1 MTGLHTQV
9 IATFQR
15 GILATG
21 FITPNTSEKHG
32 FLQDH
37 VYLEDIDGNTITIP
51 VGSTKPTFI
60 NIWATWCPPCVAE
73 MPNIDALY
81 EEMSPQVEFIMISRD
96 KDRNKAIEWVEKNGY
111 DFPIYFLKYR
121 LPETLQSQSIP
132 TSFVIAPTGE
142 IVMKHVGMSNYDTQE
157 FRDFLKSI

>member
-1 MTGLHTQV
+1 
-9 IATFQR
+9 
-15 GILATG
+15 
-21 FITPNTSEKHG
+21 
-32 FLQDH
+32 
-37 VYLEDIDGNTITIP
+37 
-51 VGSTKPTFI
+51 
-60 NIWATWCPPCVAE
+60 

-81 EEMSPQVEFIMISRD
+81 EEMSPHVEFIMISRD